1 MLTHY
6 IDKLLHMPQE
16 ERKNFAEFDPEYFK
30 NWQK

>member
-16 ERKNFAEFDPEYFK
+16 ERQKFAEFDPEYFK